1 MPSTQPG
8 FFEHQHH
15 LLDLRLQAH
24 LLDVVGADFGRAA
37 QRVRRWQRALI
48 RHIGIEETRLLPHV
62 PAGARWDA
70 RVYHLEH
77 ERILLLAHE
86 YATRAEALA
95 ARPPRGQH
103 ATRRAVL
110 ALLDAAHSLRHLLE
124 HHHEREHMALAH
136 ELPAALQQAAWA
148 KPQPSRSR
156 QRATAANGS

>member
-1 MPSTQPG
+1 MPSPEPG
-8 FFEHQHH
+8 CFEHQHH
-15 LLDLRLQAH
+15 LLDLQLHAH
-24 LLDVVGADFGRAA
+24 LLDVVGADFDRAA

-77 ERILLLAHE
+77 ERILVLAHE
-86 YATRAEALA
+86 YAARVEALA
-95 ARPPRGQH
+95 ARAPHGQR

-110 ALLDAAHSLRHLLE
+110 ALLDGAHSLRHLLE

-148 KPQPSRSR
+148 PRQPPASRR
-156 QRATAANGS
+156 RALPANAR